1 MYVLKWSKGITSL
14 HKYFLKLDSKMKEYR
29 IFLCIL
35 CTNESNSGTF
45 MKLALAGVTFEEE
58 GSLNVVGSTVAV
70 GTLNLRHGCWSNI
83 AIFNAIFYLFEI

>member
-1 MYVLKWSKGITSL
+1 
-14 HKYFLKLDSKMKEYR
+14 
-29 IFLCIL
+29 
-35 CTNESNSGTF
+35 